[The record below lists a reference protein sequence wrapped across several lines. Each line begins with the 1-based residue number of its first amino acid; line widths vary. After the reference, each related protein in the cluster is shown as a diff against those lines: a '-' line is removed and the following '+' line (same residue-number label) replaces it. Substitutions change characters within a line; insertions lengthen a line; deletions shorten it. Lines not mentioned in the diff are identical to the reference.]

1 MNSKFQLF
9 VQTPNAELFTKA
21 TRARARELGIIFY
34 RFYDSD
40 TVKDKIIYEV
50 VYFSG
55 SRIVRFLGEPTPEI
69 MKLCEAFGFEVE
81 SIQIGEVA
89 GSVRVIQK
97 MEA

>member
-21 TRARARELGIIFY
+21 TSELGTIFY

-81 SIQIGEVA
+81 SIQIDEVA